1 MKKHLLALGLLLA
14 GVSPAQA
21 LDVGDISSFMNSGSS
36 TLSKTIK
43 NSTDSGRLINIH
55 LERLSSPL
63 DGGQVVIGDED
74 ITKMKDFKR
83 YRRIGRVYQDP
94 ARSSTW

>member
-1 MKKHLLALGLLLA
+1 
-14 GVSPAQA
+14 
-21 LDVGDISSFMNSGSS
+21 MNSGSS

-63 DGGQVVIGDED
+63 DGGRLSRWTKPDEVLL
-74 ITKMKDFKR
+74 T
-83 YRRIGRVYQDP
+83 P
-94 ARSSTW
+94 ASLLLPAQPAM